1 MATLRRK
8 MTVEDFES
16 HYHYAA
22 ELKQFARQLGIHVG
36 DLRKIELEAAIKSC
50 LKTGVVP
57 DTRALTKTKRSGVRD
72 ALTLATRVID
82 YVDDKTTK
90 QFLLNEVAMLDP
102 SLKLKS
108 GQWYWLNDWR
118 RNQLRKGAR
127 ITYRDVVRE
136 LRRLMSQ
143 PDRLPQI
150 PSARFNNFI
159 TDFLADPANRANNK
173 SDAVAAWEQIKRVPG
188 PKTYAAFRKLRAT
201 RNP

>member
-1 MATLRRK
+1 MATLHRK
-8 MTVEDFES
+8 MTVEEFES

-22 ELKQFARQLGIHVG
+22 ELKRFARRLGIHVG

-57 DTRALTKTKRSGVRD
+57 DTRALTKMKRSSVRD

-82 YVDDKTTK
+82 YIDDKTTK
-90 QFLLNEVAMLDP
+90 QFLLNEVAKLDP
-102 SLKLKS
+102 SLRPKS

-118 RNQLRKGAR
+118 RNQLRGGTR
-127 ITYRDVVRE
+127 ITYGDVVRH
-136 LRRLMSQ
+136 LTRLMRQ

-159 TDFLADPANRANNK
+159 TDYLADPANRASNK

-188 PKTYAAFRKLRAT
+188 PKTYAAFKKMRTMRH
-201 RNP
+201 R